1 MNNPVTI
8 LRIREYAKAYNML
21 FTEEGECKSYS
32 VTMREAALMSLFIAK
47 NLKRGKE
54 TLGSILKESSTKT
67 REWIDVQ
74 KNTIAHEIADEKIKA
89 EYMNVFDILANNSDQ
104 TLANI
109 WLELTI
115 NFAGVVDEFK
125 GIPIKEAN

>member
-21 FTEEGECKSYS
+21 FTEEGECQSYGAA
-32 VTMREAALMSLFIAK
+32 MREVALMSLFIAK

-54 TLGSILKESSTKT
+54 TLGMILKESSVKT
-67 REWIDVQ
+67 REWIDLQ
-74 KNTIAHEIADEKIKA
+74 KNTIEHEIADEKIKV
-89 EYMNVFDILANNSDQ
+89 EYKNVFDVLSNNSDQ

-109 WLELTI
+109 WLGLTI
-115 NFAGVVDEFK
+115 SFAGVADEFK
-125 GIPIKEAN
+125 GIPVKEAK